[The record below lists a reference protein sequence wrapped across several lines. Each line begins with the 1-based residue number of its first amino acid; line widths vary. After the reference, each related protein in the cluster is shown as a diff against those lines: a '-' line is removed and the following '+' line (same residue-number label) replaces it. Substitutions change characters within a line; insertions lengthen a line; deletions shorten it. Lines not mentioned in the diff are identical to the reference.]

1 MILAVLQARMSS
13 SRFPG
18 KVLAPPLLGEPML
31 FRQIER
37 IRRARSLG
45 DLVVATSTDD
55 SDLPL
60 AEACAARGVK
70 VARGSLGDVLDR
82 FVTAARPFAPE
93 AVVRL
98 TGDCPL
104 ADPAVIDAVVA
115 RYRAGTFAYAS
126 NVEPPTYPDG
136 LDVEIVRMDALERAH
151 RDARLPSEREH
162 VTPYVRNHPELFQ
175 RANVESPVNLSHLR
189 WTVDEPADLAFVEE
203 VYRRLYP
210 ANPAFTTRDILELL
224 DRNPKLAD
232 INAGFERNAGM
243 ATSLAADAD
252 VIRRTGEQP

>member
-18 KVLAPPLLGEPML
+18 KVLRPLLGEPML

-37 IRRARSLG
+37 VRRAGSI
-45 DLVVATSTDD
+45 DELVVATS
-55 SDLPL
+55 SDASDQPL
-60 AEACAARGVK
+60 ADACAARGIT
-70 VARGSLGDVLDR
+70 ATRGSLNDVLER
-82 FVTAARPFAPE
+82 FLTAARPFAPE

-115 RYRAGTFAYAS
+115 RVRAGACDYAS
-126 NVEPPTYPDG
+126 NVEPATYPDG
-136 LDVEIVRMDALERAH
+136 LDVEVVRMSALERAH

-162 VTPYVRNHPELFQ
+162 VTPYVRSHPEIFP
-175 RANVESPVNLSHLR
+175 RANVAHAVDLSHLR

-203 VYRRLYP
+203 IYRRLYP
-210 ANPAFTTRDILELL
+210 ANPAFGMADILELL
-224 DRNPKLAD
+224 DRDPKLAD

-243 ATSLAADAD
+243 AKSLAEDQD
-252 VIRRTGEQP
+252 FIRRTGD

>member
-18 KVLAPPLLGEPML
+18 KVLAPLLGEPML

-37 IRRARSLG
+37 IRRARSID
-45 DLVVATSTDD
+45 DLVVATSTDE
-55 SDLPL
+55 SDRPL

-115 RYRAGTFAYAS
+115 RFRSGAFDYAS
-126 NVEPPTYPDG
+126 NVEPATYPDG
-136 LDVEIVRMDALERAH
+136 LDVEVVRMSALVRAH
-151 RDARLPSEREH
+151 QDACLPSEREH
-162 VTPYVRNHPELFQ
+162 VTPYVRNHPEIFP
-175 RANVESPVNLSHLR
+175 RANVENPVNLAHLR
-189 WTVDEPADLAFVEE
+189 WTVDEPADLVFVEE

-210 ANPAFTTRDILELL
+210 ANPAFTTGDILELL
-224 DRNPKLAD
+224 DRDPRLAD

-243 ATSLAADAD
+243 AKSLIADRD
-252 VIRRTGEQP
+252 FIGRTGE

>member
-18 KVLAPPLLGEPML
+18 KVLAPLLGEPML

-37 IRRARSLG
+37 IRRAREIG
-45 DLVVATSTDD
+45 DLVVATSADD
-55 SDLPL
+55 SDRPL

-82 FVTAARPFAPE
+82 FVTAARPLAPD

-115 RYRAGTFAYAS
+115 RYRSGAFDYVS
-126 NVEPPTYPDG
+126 NVEPATYPDG
-136 LDVEIVRMDALERAH
+136 LDVEVVRMSALERAH

-162 VTPYVRNHPELFQ
+162 VTPYVRNHPEIFP
-175 RANVESPVNLSHLR
+175 RANVESAVNLAHLR
-189 WTVDEPADLAFVEE
+189 WTVDEPADLVFVEE
-203 VYRRLYP
+203 VYKRLYP
-210 ANPAFTTRDILELL
+210 ANPAFTTRDVLELL
-224 DRNPKLAD
+224 DRDPRLAD

-243 ATSLAADAD
+243 AKSLIADQD
-252 VIRRTGEQP
+252 FIGRTGE